1 MSNFYQWLPT
11 LGSRAI
17 SQTSDAAPEHL
28 LYFYAKMFN
37 ISIDTISDDPKI
49 VRDSE
54 YVKLKQDF
62 GFGPLGG
69 YEIS

>member
-1 MSNFYQWLPT
+1 
-11 LGSRAI
+11 
-17 SQTSDAAPEHL
+17 
-28 LYFYAKMFN
+28 MFN